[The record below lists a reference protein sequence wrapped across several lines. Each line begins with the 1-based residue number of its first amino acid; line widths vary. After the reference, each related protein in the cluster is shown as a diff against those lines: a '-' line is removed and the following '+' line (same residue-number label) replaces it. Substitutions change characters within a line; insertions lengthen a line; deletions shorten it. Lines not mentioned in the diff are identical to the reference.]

1 MISRREVMGGAL
13 VVAAGGATL
22 LSAGGARAATSPATV
37 PGDATLKTVLDK
49 IAKGGPAA
57 ERLAILKGLQPINL
71 SVGARLDYD
80 AVLQSVE
87 TEAEIVRRFP
97 FGAGPGSPYV
107 VTTRGGVW
115 LKAAD
120 AAKAGGDAAIA
131 SAQRLDAETAQIAAD
146 AAKGVIPP
154 GFVIDK
160 VLTGLTSTAAA
171 AQASPEIVTALGR
184 QRDALQEVRGKAGK
198 AAGLRFKDRDAYYA
212 LMLKLNLGMA
222 VTPNEAHARAMEV
235 AKALTARADKLL
247 RAQGLAK
254 GSVGQ
259 RLAALSRDERYL
271 YNDDDT
277 GRDRAVADMNAWL
290 DKSVARL
297 PLSFRA
303 LAPGSRGVRISRMT
317 RADEA
322 AGRQGYR
329 EAPSFDGDKP
339 GFYYV
344 DLKAIRTRPSWTLA
358 SVVHHESIPGHMVQ
372 IPLEEGSGAH
382 PLRTRL
388 ACPGFVEGWAIYA
401 EQLADEEGAFA
412 SDPLSQLGYVQWML
426 FRIGRLL
433 IDTGMHSQGWTRE
446 KAEAFLSD
454 LQGPPP
460 VFAPIA
466 QDVERVAIGPGG
478 VAGQGLAW
486 LELTRL
492 RAATRTLWGAGFDI
506 HAFHDA
512 VLTPG
517 TLPLSMLRA
526 RLLGAA

>member
-1 MISRREVMGGAL
+1 MISRREVMGGAF
-13 VVAAGGATL
+13 VVAGGGAAL
-22 LSAGGARAATSPATV
+22 LSAGGAAAATAPD
-37 PGDATLKTVLDK
+37 DATLKTVLDK
-49 IAKGGPAA
+49 IAKGGSAA

-80 AVLQSVE
+80 AVLRSIE

-107 VTTRGGVW
+107 VTTRGGAW

-120 AAKAGGDAAIA
+120 AAKAGGDAATA

-160 VLTGLTSTAAA
+160 VLAGLTTTAAA
-171 AQASPEIVTALGR
+171 AQAAPEIVAALVR
-184 QRDALQEVRGKAGK
+184 QRDALQGLRAKAGK
-198 AAGLRFKDRDAYYA
+198 AAGVSRFKDGEAYYA
-212 LMLKLNLGMA
+212 LMLKLNLGLA
-222 VTPNEAHARAMEV
+222 VAPNEAHTRAMDV

-247 RAQGLAK
+247 RGQGLTK

-259 RLAALSRDERYL
+259 RLAALSQDSRYL
-271 YNDDDT
+271 YSDDDT

-290 DKSVARL
+290 DKSIARL
-297 PLSFRA
+297 PLSFA
-303 LAPGSRGVRISRMT
+303 TLAPGSRGVRISRMT

-372 IPLEEGSGAH
+372 VPLEEGSGAH

-433 IDTGMHSQGWTRE
+433 VDTGMHSQGWTRE

-466 QDVERVAIGPGG
+466 QDVERAAISPGG

-486 LELTRL
+486 LELVRL
-492 RAATRTLWGAGFDI
+492 RAATKTLWGAGFDI

-517 TLPLSMLRA
+517 TLPLSMLRG
-526 RLLGAA
+526 RLLGG

>member
-1 MISRREVMGGAL
+1 MISRREVMGGA
-13 VVAAGGATL
+13 AGGAVL
-22 LSAGGARAATSPATV
+22 LAAGAAGAAPA
-37 PGDATLKTVLDK
+37 PDDATLKTVLDK
-49 IAKGGPAA
+49 VAKGGPAA
-57 ERLAILKGLQPINL
+57 ERLAVLKGLQPGAL
-71 SVGARLDYD
+71 SVASRLDYD
-80 AVLQSVE
+80 AVLRSIE
-87 TEAEIVRRFP
+87 TEAELVRRFP

-107 VTTRGGVW
+107 VTTRGGAW

-131 SAQRLDAETAQIAAD
+131 SAKRLDAETAQIAAD
-146 AAKGVIPP
+146 AGLGVIPP
-154 GFVIDK
+154 AFVIDK
-160 VLTGLTSTAAA
+160 VLAGLANTAAS
-171 AQASPEIVTALGR
+171 AQASPEIVAALGR
-184 QRDALQEVRGKAGK
+184 QSDALQGVRAKAGK
-198 AAGLRFKDRDAYYA
+198 VAGLRFRDAEAYYA

-222 VTPNEAHARAMEV
+222 IAPREAHARALDV
-235 AKALTARADKLL
+235 AKTLTARADKLL
-247 RAQGLAK
+247 KAQGLTK

-271 YNDDDT
+271 YSDDDA

-290 DKSVARL
+290 DKAIARL
-297 PLSFRA
+297 PQSFKTI
-303 LAPGSRGVRISRMT
+303 APGSRGPRISRMT
-317 RADEA
+317 RPDEA
-322 AGRQGYR
+322 ARRQGYR
-329 EAPSFDGDKP
+329 EAPSFDGDKA
-339 GFYYV
+339 GVYYV
-344 DLKAIRTRPSWTLA
+344 DLAAIRTRPSWTLG
-358 SVVHHESIPGHMVQ
+358 SVAHHEAIPGHMVQ
-372 IPLEEGSGAH
+372 IPLEEVSSAH

-388 ACPGFVEGWAIYA
+388 ACPGFVEAWAIYA

-433 IDTGMHSQGWTRE
+433 IDTGMHTQGWTRE

-466 QDVERVAIGPGG
+466 QDVERAAIGPGG

-486 LELTRL
+486 LEMVRL
-492 RAATRTLWGAGFDI
+492 RSATRTLWGAGFDLR
-506 HAFHDA
+506 AFHDA

-526 RLLGAA
+526 RLLGS

>member
-1 MISRREVMGGAL
+1 MISRREVMGGAF
-13 VVAAGGATL
+13 VVAGGGAAL
-22 LSAGGARAATSPATV
+22 LSAGVARASSPD
-37 PGDATLKTVLDK
+37 DATLKTALDK
-49 IAKGGPAA
+49 IAKGGSAA

-80 AVLQSVE
+80 AVLQAIE

-115 LKAAD
+115 LKAAE
-120 AAKAGGDAAIA
+120 AAKTGGDTATA
-131 SAQRLDAETAQIAAD
+131 SAKRLDAETAQIAAD

-160 VLTGLTSTAAA
+160 VLAGLASTAAS
-171 AQASPEIVTALGR
+171 AQASPGIVAALGR
-184 QRDALQEVRGKAGK
+184 QRDALQGLRAKAGK
-198 AAGLRFKDRDAYYA
+198 AAGVTRFKDGEAYYA
-212 LMLKLNLGMA
+212 LMLKANLGMA
-222 VTPNEAHARAMEV
+222 VAPSEAHARAMDM

-247 RAQGLAK
+247 RAQGLTK
-254 GSVGQ
+254 GSVGR
-259 RLAALSRDERYL
+259 RLAALSQDNRYL
-271 YNDDDT
+271 YSDDDA
-277 GRDRAVADMNAWL
+277 GRDRGVADMNAWL
-290 DKSVARL
+290 GKSIARL
-297 PLSFRA
+297 PLSFA
-303 LAPGSRGVRISRMT
+303 TLAPGSRGVRISRMT

-372 IPLEEGSGAH
+372 IPLEEASGAH

-412 SDPLSQLGYVQWML
+412 ADPLSQLGYVQWML

-466 QDVERVAIGPGG
+466 QDVERAAISPGG

-486 LELTRL
+486 LELVRL
-492 RAATRTLWGAGFDI
+492 RAATKTLWGAGFDI
-506 HAFHDA
+506 HAFHNA

-517 TLPLSMLRA
+517 TLPLSMLRG
-526 RLLGAA
+526 RLLGG